1 MKFHESSTIRI
12 FFGPRKDGTVIYHYV
27 GIGFCC
33 SKIRKNPG
41 VQVGKLPFPK
51 MIRDMMTMMTFVF
64 WKLGADLHDD
74 EGAADRLDAQRIPE
88 VFTRPSPRF
97 LREHDPLMQVVIQ
110 HEKS

>member
-51 MIRDMMTMMTFVF
+51 IRDMMT
-64 WKLGADLHDD
+64 LGADLHDD

>member
-1 MKFHESSTIRI
+1 MELSFT
-12 FFGPRKDGTVIYHYV
+12 TMLV
-27 GIGFCC
+27 GFCC
-33 SKIRKNPG
+33 SKIRKNPR

-51 MIRDMMTMMTFVF
+51 IRDMMT
-64 WKLGADLHDD
+64 LGADLHDD